1 MTPSGWIVM
10 ILSVG
15 AVCCLF
21 AWCMWKVM
29 STPNETEHMKGIQ
42 DHTPDEQEHET
53 HTKEI
58 GA

>member
-1 MTPSGWIVM
+1 MTAAGWLVM

-15 AVCCLF
+15 TVCGLF

-42 DHTPDEQEHET
+42 DHTPDVEEPDRT
-53 HTKEI
+53 
-58 GA
+58 